1 MTSRT
6 ARPYNGVE
14 NEERV
19 ALRRDKLLQAGLD
32 ILSDPLGDDDLTL
45 RVICRR
51 AGLAQRYFYES
62 FTDKDE
68 LAATVYDWVLA
79 GVIGSTQDALLEATP
94 TDGLRIG
101 LTQVV
106 ESVTAD
112 PRVGQLLFNPHQDNA
127 VVVRKRFES
136 TSTFVGLFSSVLPV
150 RYRPDPAGRAPMI
163 AHFLVGGVA
172 QALAA
177 WLNGD
182 TTIGKQ
188 EFVDD
193 LVDMVSV
200 HGIGRRRTN

>member
-1 MTSRT
+1 MTGRT
-6 ARPYNGVE
+6 ARPYNGVDT
-14 NEERV
+14 EERV
-19 ALRRDKLLQAGLD
+19 ALRREKLLQAGLD

-68 LAATVYDWVLA
+68 LAEAVYDWVLI
-79 GVIGSTQDALLEATP
+79 GVIGAIRESLSTTTMEH
-94 TDGLRIG
+94 GLRVG
-101 LTQVV
+101 LT
-106 ESVTAD
+106 ELARGVTSD
-112 PRVGQLLFNPHQDNA
+112 PRIGRLLFSPHQDNA
-127 VVVRKRFES
+127 VIVRKRFES
-136 TSTFVGLFSSVLPV
+136 TSTFVRLFSKVLPV
-150 RYRPDPAGRAPMI
+150 RYQPDDANRPPLI

-182 TTIGKQ
+182 SSVSLDTL
-188 EFVDD
+188 VDE

-200 HGIGRRRTN
+200 HGIGA